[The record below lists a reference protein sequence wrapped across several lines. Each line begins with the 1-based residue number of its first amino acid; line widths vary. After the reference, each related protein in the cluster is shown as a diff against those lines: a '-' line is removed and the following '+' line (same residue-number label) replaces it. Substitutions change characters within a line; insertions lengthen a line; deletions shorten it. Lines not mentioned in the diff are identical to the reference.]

1 MTIINAL
8 PNNIHNGDPLDA
20 VAVMANFNQIVSNV
34 NAGAAGLTATNI
46 FTQPQNGVAAIL
58 PGQFTLLSQVQAL
71 IAAAIPTGMIMDFG
85 GGAAPTGFALC
96 DGSAVSRTD
105 PVYSGL
111 FAVIG
116 TVWGAGNGVSTYNL
130 PNMAR
135 RATIGS
141 GGTGTGTIGNATGS
155 YGGEENHVLAGGE
168 LANHIHG
175 IADPGHNH
183 SFTDPGHSH
192 GVNDPTHAHAI
203 ADPGH
208 AHGINGNYM
217 SNNLTGGSLNPIGAF
232 SFGVGGA
239 TNGAGTGIGIYGAAT
254 GISLYVSGTGAYPN
268 GAYTG
273 INTTQGAGSNA
284 AHNTMQPSA
293 VVTKVIKL

>member
-58 PGQFTLLSQVQAL
+58 PGQLAILSQVQAL

-130 PNMAR
+130 PNLAR

-141 GGTGTGTIGNATGS
+141 GGSGSGTIGSATGS
-155 YGGEENHVLAGGE
+155 YGGEENHTLSVSE
-168 LANHIHG
+168 LAVHNHG
-175 IADPGHNH
+175 VSDPGHNH
-183 SFTDPGHSH
+183 GFNDPGHVH
-192 GVNDPTHAHAI
+192 GVNDPTHAHGV

-217 SNNLTGGSLNPIGAF
+217 SNNLTGGAFNPVGAQAY
-232 SFGVGGA
+232 GVGGS
-239 TNGAGTGIGIYGAAT
+239 TNGAATGIGIYGAAT
-254 GISLYVSGTGAYPN
+254 GIAIVINGTNAYLS

-273 INTTQGAGSNA
+273 IGTQNNGGNT